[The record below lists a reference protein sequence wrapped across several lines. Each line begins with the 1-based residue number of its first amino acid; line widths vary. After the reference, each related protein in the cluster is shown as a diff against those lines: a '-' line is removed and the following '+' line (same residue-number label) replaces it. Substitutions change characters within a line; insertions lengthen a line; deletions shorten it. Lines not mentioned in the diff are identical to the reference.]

1 MSLETYTNADIMPP
15 QQPLSKINDISE
27 IELQQLTAD
36 LEGKKIVDQF
46 AKTEKV
52 NVQILDQSSMQDSRI
67 VAESREESQKG
78 EIFITRPLL
87 ASVEEKMP
95 AMPQLDIEFM
105 SKVGRAISP
114 LEANPKATDESFGMN
129 DSEHDQLF

>member
-1 MSLETYTNADIMPP
+1 MPP
-15 QQPLSKINDISE
+15 QQPLSKINDLSE
-27 IELQQLTAD
+27 IELRQLTAD
-36 LEGKKIVDQF
+36 LEEKKVVDQF

-52 NVQILDQSSMQDSRI
+52 NVQVLDQSSLQDSRI

-78 EIFITRPLL
+78 DVFITQPLL

-95 AMPQLDIEFM
+95 AMRQLDMEFM
-105 SKVGRAISP
+105 SKRGRAISP

>member
-46 AKTEKV
+46 AKTET
-52 NVQILDQSSMQDSRI
+52 NIHL
-67 VAESREESQKG
+67 
-78 EIFITRPLL
+78 IFL
-87 ASVEEKMP
+87 
-95 AMPQLDIEFM
+95 
-105 SKVGRAISP
+105 
-114 LEANPKATDESFGMN
+114 
-129 DSEHDQLF
+129 